1 MPASSDRWTLLA
13 AGAII
18 ALAAFLLP
26 RTPGVDEAA
35 LLRERERA
43 DSLFREMLDARAQR
57 DGTTIVA
64 QQAQRQVRRSVS
76 DMGIRL
82 RRVQQTAARSG
93 FETAE
98 RDSLKA
104 LITTLSAQADTL
116 IVAQAELVA
125 QLDTAEAA
133 LAAERKATSTA
144 LREADATIIAYREAL
159 DASQKALNA
168 PQTACTVLGVPCPT
182 RTQAM
187 AAGVILGVLAGVL
200 R

>member
-13 AGAII
+13 AGAIL

-43 DSLFREMLDARAQR
+43 DSLFREMLDAKAQR

-76 DMGIRL
+76 DIGVRL
-82 RRVQQTAARSG
+82 QRVQQTAARSVV
-93 FETAE
+93 ENT
-98 RDSLKA
+98 DSLKA
-104 LITTLSAQADTL
+104 LITTLSAQTDTL

-159 DASQKALNA
+159 DASQRALNA
-168 PQTACTVLGVPCPT
+168 PQAACTVLGVPCPT

>member
-26 RTPGVDEAA
+26 RTPHPDEAA

-76 DMGIRL
+76 DIGVRL
-82 RRVQQTAARSG
+82 QRVQQTTARSG

-104 LITTLSAQADTL
+104 IITTLSAQTDTL
-116 IVAQAELVA
+116 IVAQADLVA
-125 QLDTAEAA
+125 ELDSLDRA
-133 LAAERKATSTA
+133 LATERKALTTYRRAADSTVA
-144 LREADATIIAYREAL
+144 AYRQAL
-159 DASQKALNA
+159 ATAQTALNA
-168 PQTACTVLGVPCPT
+168 PQAGCRVLGVPCPT
-182 RTQAM
+182 RTQAV

>member
-26 RTPGVDEAA
+26 RTPHPDEAA

-76 DMGIRL
+76 DIGVRL
-82 RRVQQTAARSG
+82 RSVRQTIPSSPV
-93 FETAE
+93 ENT
-98 RDSLKA
+98 DSLKA
-104 LITTLSAQADTL
+104 IITTLSAQTDTL

-125 QLDTAEAA
+125 ELDSLDRA
-133 LAAERKATSTA
+133 LATERKALTTYRRAADSTVAAYRQALATAQTA
-144 LREADATIIAYREAL
+144 LH
-159 DASQKALNA
+159 A
-168 PQTACTVLGVPCPT
+168 PQAGCRVLGVPCPT
-182 RTQAM
+182 RTQAV

>member
-1 MPASSDRWTLLA
+1 MPASSDRWTLIA
-13 AGAII
+13 AGATI

-43 DSLFREMLDARAQR
+43 DSLFREMLDAKAQR

-64 QQAQRQVRRSVS
+64 QQAQRQIRRSVA

-82 RRVQQTAARSG
+82 RRVQQTATRSVV
-93 FETAE
+93 ENT
-98 RDSLKA
+98 DSLKA
-104 LITTLSAQADTL
+104 LIATLSAQTDTL

-133 LAAERKATSTA
+133 LTAERKATSTA

-159 DASQKALNA
+159 DASQRALNA
-168 PQTACTVLGVPCPT
+168 PQAACTVLGVPCPT

>member
-1 MPASSDRWTLLA
+1 MPASSDRWTILA
-13 AGAII
+13 AGATI

-43 DSLFREMLDARAQR
+43 DSLFREMLDAKAQR

-76 DMGIRL
+76 DMGLRL
-82 RRVQQTAARSG
+82 RRVQQVTRSAS
-93 FETAE
+93 TNTE
-98 RDSLKA
+98 RDSLQA
-104 LITTLSAQADTL
+104 IITTLSAQTDTL

-133 LAAERKATSTA
+133 IAAERKATSTA
-144 LREADATIIAYREAL
+144 LREADATILAYREAL
-159 DASQKALNA
+159 DASQRALNA

>member
-26 RTPGVDEAA
+26 RLPAVDDTAV
-35 LLRERERA
+35 LKERQRA

-76 DMGIRL
+76 DIGVRL
-82 RRVQQTAARSG
+82 RSVRQTIPSSPV
-93 FETAE
+93 ENT
-98 RDSLKA
+98 DSLKA
-104 LITTLSAQADTL
+104 LIATLSAQTDTL
-116 IVAQAELVA
+116 IVAQADLVA
-125 QLDTAEAA
+125 ELDSLDRA
-133 LAAERKATSTA
+133 LATE
-144 LREADATIIAYREAL
+144 REAL
-159 DASQKALNA
+159 TTYRRAADSTVAAYRQALATAQTALNA
-168 PQTACTVLGVPCPT
+168 PQAGCRVLGVPCPT
-182 RTQAM
+182 RTQAV

>member
-1 MPASSDRWTLLA
+1 LA

-26 RTPGVDEAA
+26 RLPAGDDTA
-35 LLRERERA
+35 LLKERQRA

-64 QQAQRQVRRSVS
+64 QQAQRQVRRSVA
-76 DMGIRL
+76 DMGLRL
-82 RRVQQTAARSG
+82 RRVRQTASSASAN
-93 FETAE
+93 TE

-104 LITTLSAQADTL
+104 LIATLSAQADTL
-116 IVAQAELVA
+116 IVAQADLVA
-125 QLDTAEAA
+125 ELDSLDRA
-133 LAAERKATSTA
+133 LAAERKALTTYRQTADSTVA
-144 LREADATIIAYREAL
+144 AYRQAL
-159 DASQKALNA
+159 DASQRAVNA
-168 PQTACTVLGVPCPT
+168 PKTACTVLGVPCPT

>member
-26 RTPGVDEAA
+26 RTPHPDEAA

-43 DSLFREMLDARAQR
+43 DSLFREMLDARSQR

-64 QQAQRQVRRSVS
+64 QQAQRQVRRSVT
-76 DMGIRL
+76 DMGVRL
-82 RRVQQTAARSG
+82 RSVRQTIPSSPV
-93 FETAE
+93 ENT
-98 RDSLKA
+98 DSLKA
-104 LITTLSAQADTL
+104 IITTLSAQTDTL
-116 IVAQAELVA
+116 IVAQADLVA
-125 QLDTAEAA
+125 ELDSLDRA
-133 LAAERKATSTA
+133 LATERKALTTYRRAADSTVA
-144 LREADATIIAYREAL
+144 AYRQAL
-159 DASQKALNA
+159 ATAQTALNA
-168 PQTACTVLGVPCPT
+168 PQAGCRVLGVPCPT
-182 RTQAM
+182 RTQAV

>member
-1 MPASSDRWTLLA
+1 MPASSDRWTLIA
-13 AGAII
+13 AGATI

-43 DSLFREMLDARAQR
+43 DSLFREMLDAKAQR

-64 QQAQRQVRRSVS
+64 QQAQRQIRRSVS

-82 RRVQQTAARSG
+82 RRVQQVTRSASAN
-93 FETAE
+93 TE
-98 RDSLKA
+98 RDSLQA
-104 LITTLSAQADTL
+104 IIATLSAQTDTL
-116 IVAQAELVA
+116 IVAQAELLA

-144 LREADATIIAYREAL
+144 LREADATILAYREAL

-168 PQTACTVLGVPCPT
+168 PQAACTVLGVPCPT

-187 AAGVILGVLAGVL
+187 AAGVILGVLAGVF

>member
-43 DSLFREMLDARAQR
+43 DSLFREMLDAKAQR

-76 DMGIRL
+76 DIGVRL
-82 RRVQQTAARSG
+82 QRVQQTAARSVV
-93 FETAE
+93 ENT
-98 RDSLKA
+98 DSLKA
-104 LITTLSAQADTL
+104 LITTLSAQTDTL

-159 DASQKALNA
+159 DASQRALNV
-168 PQTACTVLGVPCPT
+168 PQAGCRVLGRPCPT

>member
-1 MPASSDRWTLLA
+1 MPASSDRWTILA
-13 AGAII
+13 AGATI

-26 RTPGVDEAA
+26 RTPSVDEAA

-43 DSLFREMLDARAQR
+43 DSLFREMLDAKAQR

-64 QQAQRQVRRSVS
+64 QQAQRQIRRSVS

-93 FETAE
+93 VENT
-98 RDSLKA
+98 DSLKA
-104 LITTLSAQADTL
+104 LITTLSAQTDTL

-125 QLDTAEAA
+125 ELDSVDKA
-133 LAAERKATSTA
+133 LAAERKGASEA

>member
-1 MPASSDRWTLLA
+1 MPASSDRWTLIA
-13 AGAII
+13 AGATI

-43 DSLFREMLDARAQR
+43 DSLFREMLDAKAQR

-64 QQAQRQVRRSVS
+64 QQAQRQIRRSVA

-82 RRVQQTAARSG
+82 RRVQQTATRSVV
-93 FETAE
+93 ENT
-98 RDSLKA
+98 DSLKA
-104 LITTLSAQADTL
+104 LIATLSAQTDTL

-125 QLDTAEAA
+125 QLDTDEAA
-133 LAAERKATSTA
+133 LTAERKATSTA

-159 DASQKALNA
+159 DASQRALNA
-168 PQTACTVLGVPCPT
+168 PQAACTVLGVPCPT

>member
-13 AGAII
+13 AGATL

-26 RTPGVDEAA
+26 RTPHPDEAA
-35 LLRERERA
+35 LLRERQRA
-43 DSLFREMLDARAQR
+43 DSLFREMLDAKAQR

-64 QQAQRQVRRSVS
+64 QQAQRQMRRSVS
-76 DMGIRL
+76 DMGVRL
-82 RRVQQTAARSG
+82 RRVQQTTRSASA
-93 FETAE
+93 TTE
-98 RDSLKA
+98 RDSLQA
-104 LITTLSAQADTL
+104 IIATLSAQTDTL

-125 QLDTAEAA
+125 ELDSLDKA
-133 LAAERKATSTA
+133 LAAERQGASEA
-144 LREADATIIAYREAL
+144 LRQADATIIAYREAL
-159 DASQKALNA
+159 DASQMALNA
-168 PQTACTVLGVPCPT
+168 PQAGCRVLGRPCPT

>member
-43 DSLFREMLDARAQR
+43 DSLFREMLDAKAQR

-82 RRVQQTAARSG
+82 RRVQQVTRSASAN
-93 FETAE
+93 TE
-98 RDSLKA
+98 RDSLQA
-104 LITTLSAQADTL
+104 IIATLSAQTDTL

-159 DASQKALNA
+159 DASQRALNV
-168 PQTACTVLGVPCPT
+168 PQAGCRVLGRPCPT

>member
-1 MPASSDRWTLLA
+1 MPASSDRWTLIA
-13 AGAII
+13 AGATI

-43 DSLFREMLDARAQR
+43 DSLFREMLDAKAQR

-64 QQAQRQVRRSVS
+64 QQAQRQIRRSVS

-82 RRVQQTAARSG
+82 RRVQQVTRSASAN
-93 FETAE
+93 TE
-98 RDSLKA
+98 RDSLQA
-104 LITTLSAQADTL
+104 LIATLSAQTDTL

-144 LREADATIIAYREAL
+144 LREADATILAYREAL

-168 PQTACTVLGVPCPT
+168 PQAACTVLGVPCPT

-187 AAGVILGVLAGVL
+187 AAGVILGVLAGVF

>member
-43 DSLFREMLDARAQR
+43 DSLFREMLDAKAQR

-82 RRVQQTAARSG
+82 RRVQQTATRSVV
-93 FETAE
+93 ENT
-98 RDSLKA
+98 DSLKA
-104 LITTLSAQADTL
+104 LITTLSAQTDTL

-125 QLDTAEAA
+125 ELDSVDKA
-133 LAAERKATSTA
+133 LAAERKGASEA
-144 LREADATIIAYREAL
+144 LRQADATILAYREAL

-168 PQTACTVLGVPCPT
+168 PQAGCRVLGRPCPT

>member
-13 AGAII
+13 AGAIL

-43 DSLFREMLDARAQR
+43 DSLFREVLDAKAQR

-82 RRVQQTAARSG
+82 RRVQQVTRSASAN
-93 FETAE
+93 TE
-98 RDSLKA
+98 RDSLQA
-104 LITTLSAQADTL
+104 LIATLSAQTDTL

-133 LAAERKATSTA
+133 LVAERKAASTA

-159 DASQKALNA
+159 DASQRALNA

>member
-1 MPASSDRWTLLA
+1 MPASSDRWTLIA
-13 AGAII
+13 AGATI

-43 DSLFREMLDARAQR
+43 DSLFREMLDAKAQR

-64 QQAQRQVRRSVS
+64 QQAQRQIRRSVS

-82 RRVQQTAARSG
+82 RRVQQVTRSASAN
-93 FETAE
+93 TE
-98 RDSLKA
+98 RDSLQA
-104 LITTLSAQADTL
+104 LIATLSAQTDTL

-144 LREADATIIAYREAL
+144 LREADATILAYREAL

-168 PQTACTVLGVPCPT
+168 PQAACTVLGVPCPT

>member
-43 DSLFREMLDARAQR
+43 DSLFREMLDAKAQR

-82 RRVQQTAARSG
+82 RRVQQVTRSASAN
-93 FETAE
+93 TE
-98 RDSLKA
+98 RDSLQA
-104 LITTLSAQADTL
+104 IIATLSAQTDTL

-168 PQTACTVLGVPCPT
+168 PQAACTMLGVPCPT

>member
-13 AGAII
+13 AGAIL

-43 DSLFREMLDARAQR
+43 DSLFREMLDAKAQR

-64 QQAQRQVRRSVS
+64 QQAQRQIRRSVS

-82 RRVQQTAARSG
+82 RRVQQVTRSASAN
-93 FETAE
+93 TE
-98 RDSLKA
+98 RDSLQA
-104 LITTLSAQADTL
+104 IITTLSAQTDTL

-133 LAAERKATSTA
+133 LVAERKAASTA

-168 PQTACTVLGVPCPT
+168 PQTGCRVLGRPCPT

>member
-43 DSLFREMLDARAQR
+43 DSLFREMLDAKAQR

-64 QQAQRQVRRSVS
+64 QQAQRQIRRSVA

-82 RRVQQTAARSG
+82 RRVQQTATRSVV
-93 FETAE
+93 ENT
-98 RDSLKA
+98 DSLKA

-133 LAAERKATSTA
+133 LTAERKATSTA

-159 DASQKALNA
+159 DTAQLALNA
-168 PQTACTVLGVPCPT
+168 PKAACTVLGVPCPT

>member
-1 MPASSDRWTLLA
+1 M
-13 AGAII
+13 
-18 ALAAFLLP
+18 
-26 RTPGVDEAA
+26 DEAA

-43 DSLFREMLDARAQR
+43 DSLFREMLDAKAQR

-64 QQAQRQVRRSVS
+64 QQAQRQVRRSVT
-76 DMGIRL
+76 DMGVRL
-82 RRVQQTAARSG
+82 RSVRQTIPSSPV
-93 FETAE
+93 ENT
-98 RDSLKA
+98 DSLKA
-104 LITTLSAQADTL
+104 IITTLSAQTDTL
-116 IVAQAELVA
+116 ITAQAELVA

-168 PQTACTVLGVPCPT
+168 PQAGCRVLGRPCPT

-187 AAGVILGVLAGVL
+187 AAGVILGVLAGVF

>member
-1 MPASSDRWTLLA
+1 
-13 AGAII
+13 
-18 ALAAFLLP
+18 
-26 RTPGVDEAA
+26 VDEAA

-43 DSLFREMLDARAQR
+43 DSLFREMLDAKAQR

-64 QQAQRQVRRSVS
+64 QQAQRQIRRSVS

-82 RRVQQTAARSG
+82 RRVQQVTRSASAN
-93 FETAE
+93 TE
-98 RDSLKA
+98 RDSLQA
-104 LITTLSAQADTL
+104 LIATLSAQTDTL

-144 LREADATIIAYREAL
+144 LREADATILAYREAL

-168 PQTACTVLGVPCPT
+168 PQAACTVLGVPCPT

-187 AAGVILGVLAGVL
+187 AAGVILGVLAGVF

>member
-1 MPASSDRWTLLA
+1 MPASSDRWTILA

-43 DSLFREMLDARAQR
+43 DSLFREMLDAKAQR

-64 QQAQRQVRRSVS
+64 QQAQRQTRRSVA

-82 RRVQQTAARSG
+82 RRVQQTASSAS
-93 FETAE
+93 TTTE
-98 RDSLKA
+98 RDSLQA
-104 LITTLSAQADTL
+104 IITTLSAQTDTL

-125 QLDTAEAA
+125 ELDSLDRA
-133 LAAERKATSTA
+133 LAAERKGASEA

-168 PQTACTVLGVPCPT
+168 PQAACTVLGVPCPT

>member
-43 DSLFREMLDARAQR
+43 DSLFREMLDAKAQR

-64 QQAQRQVRRSVS
+64 QQAQRQIRRSVS

-82 RRVQQTAARSG
+82 RRVQQVTRSASAN
-93 FETAE
+93 TE
-98 RDSLKA
+98 RDSLQA
-104 LITTLSAQADTL
+104 LIATLSAQTDTL

-144 LREADATIIAYREAL
+144 LREADATILAYREAL

-168 PQTACTVLGVPCPT
+168 PQAACTVLGVPCPT

-187 AAGVILGVLAGVL
+187 AAGVILGVLAGVF

>member
-1 MPASSDRWTLLA
+1 MPASSDRWTILA
-13 AGAII
+13 AGATI

-43 DSLFREMLDARAQR
+43 DSLFREMLDAKAQR

-64 QQAQRQVRRSVS
+64 QQAQRQIRRSVA

-82 RRVQQTAARSG
+82 RRVQQTAARSVV
-93 FETAE
+93 ENT
-98 RDSLKA
+98 DSLKA
-104 LITTLSAQADTL
+104 LIATLSAQTDTL

-133 LAAERKATSTA
+133 LVAERKAASTA

-159 DASQKALNA
+159 DASQRALNA

>member
-1 MPASSDRWTLLA
+1 
-13 AGAII
+13 
-18 ALAAFLLP
+18 
-26 RTPGVDEAA
+26 
-35 LLRERERA
+35 
-43 DSLFREMLDARAQR
+43 MLDAKAQR

-64 QQAQRQVRRSVS
+64 QQAQRQIRRSVS

-82 RRVQQTAARSG
+82 RRVQQTAARSVV
-93 FETAE
+93 ENT
-98 RDSLKA
+98 DSLKA
-104 LITTLSAQADTL
+104 LIATLSAQTDTL

-133 LAAERKATSTA
+133 LTAERKATSTA
-144 LREADATIIAYREAL
+144 LREADATILAYREAL

>member
-13 AGAII
+13 AGAIL

-43 DSLFREMLDARAQR
+43 DSLFREMLDAKAQR

-64 QQAQRQVRRSVS
+64 QQAQRQIRRSVA

-82 RRVQQTAARSG
+82 RRVQQTATRSVV
-93 FETAE
+93 ENT
-98 RDSLKA
+98 DSLKA
-104 LITTLSAQADTL
+104 LIATLSAQTDTL

-133 LAAERKATSTA
+133 LTAERKATSTA

-159 DASQKALNA
+159 DASQRALNA
-168 PQTACTVLGVPCPT
+168 PQAACTVLGVPCPT

>member
-26 RTPGVDEAA
+26 RTPHPDEAA

-64 QQAQRQVRRSVS
+64 QQAQRQVRRSVA
-76 DMGIRL
+76 DIGVRL
-82 RRVQQTAARSG
+82 RSVRQTIPSSPV
-93 FETAE
+93 ENT
-98 RDSLKA
+98 DSLKA
-104 LITTLSAQADTL
+104 LIATLSAQTDTL
-116 IVAQAELVA
+116 IVAQADLVA
-125 QLDTAEAA
+125 ELDSLDRA
-133 LAAERKATSTA
+133 LATERKALTTYRQTADSTVA
-144 LREADATIIAYREAL
+144 AYRQAL
-159 DASQKALNA
+159 ATAQTALNA
-168 PQTACTVLGVPCPT
+168 PRTACTVLGVPCPT

>member
-26 RTPGVDEAA
+26 RTPHPDEAA

-43 DSLFREMLDARAQR
+43 DSLFREMLDARSQR

-76 DMGIRL
+76 DMGVRL
-82 RRVQQTAARSG
+82 RSVRQTIPSSPV
-93 FETAE
+93 ENI
-98 RDSLKA
+98 DSLKA
-104 LITTLSAQADTL
+104 IITTLSAQTDTL
-116 IVAQAELVA
+116 IVAQADLVA
-125 QLDTAEAA
+125 ELDSLDRA
-133 LAAERKATSTA
+133 LATERKALTTYRRAADSTVA
-144 LREADATIIAYREAL
+144 AYRQAL
-159 DASQKALNA
+159 AIAQTALNA
-168 PQTACTVLGVPCPT
+168 PQAGCRVLGVPCPT
-182 RTQAM
+182 RTQAV

>member
-26 RTPGVDEAA
+26 RTPHPDEAA

-43 DSLFREMLDARAQR
+43 DSLFREMLDARSQR

-76 DMGIRL
+76 DMGVRL
-82 RRVQQTAARSG
+82 RSVRQTIPSSPV
-93 FETAE
+93 ENT
-98 RDSLKA
+98 DSLKA
-104 LITTLSAQADTL
+104 IITTLSAQTDTL
-116 IVAQAELVA
+116 IVAQADLVA
-125 QLDTAEAA
+125 ELDSLDRA
-133 LAAERKATSTA
+133 LATERKALTTYRRAADSTVA
-144 LREADATIIAYREAL
+144 AYRQAL
-159 DASQKALNA
+159 ATAQTALNA
-168 PQTACTVLGVPCPT
+168 PQAGCRVLGVPCPT
-182 RTQAM
+182 RTQAV

>member
-26 RTPGVDEAA
+26 RLPAGDDTA
-35 LLRERERA
+35 LLKERQRA

-64 QQAQRQVRRSVS
+64 QQAQRQVRRSVA
-76 DMGIRL
+76 DMGLRL
-82 RRVQQTAARSG
+82 RRVRQTATVTSNV
-93 FETAE
+93 TH
-98 RDSLKA
+98 DSLKA
-104 LITTLSAQADTL
+104 IIATLSAQADTL
-116 IVAQAELVA
+116 IVAQADLVA
-125 QLDTAEAA
+125 ELDSLDRA
-133 LAAERKATSTA
+133 LAAERKALTVYRQAADSTVA
-144 LREADATIIAYREAL
+144 AYRQAL
-159 DASQKALNA
+159 DASQRAVNA
-168 PQTACTVLGVPCPT
+168 PKTACTVLGVPCPT

>member
-26 RTPGVDEAA
+26 RLPAVDDTAV
-35 LLRERERA
+35 LKERQRA

-76 DMGIRL
+76 DIGVRL
-82 RRVQQTAARSG
+82 RSVRQTIPSSPV
-93 FETAE
+93 ENT
-98 RDSLKA
+98 DSLKA
-104 LITTLSAQADTL
+104 LITTLSAQTDTL
-116 IVAQAELVA
+116 ITAQADLVA
-125 QLDTAEAA
+125 ELDSLDRA
-133 LAAERKATSTA
+133 LATERKALTTYRQTADSTVA
-144 LREADATIIAYREAL
+144 AYRQAL
-159 DASQKALNA
+159 ATAQTALNA
-168 PQTACTVLGVPCPT
+168 PQAGCRVLGVPCPT
-182 RTQAM
+182 RTQAV